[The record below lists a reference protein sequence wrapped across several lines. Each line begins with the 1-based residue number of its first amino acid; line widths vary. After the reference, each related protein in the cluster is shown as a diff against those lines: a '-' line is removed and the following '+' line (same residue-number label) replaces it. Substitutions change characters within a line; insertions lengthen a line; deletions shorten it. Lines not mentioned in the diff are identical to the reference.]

1 MSYSRG
7 GTSWWR
13 RRSSQPPGARSGRR
27 PRRHIPSCRWGREV
41 SGRQTSSI
49 QRPWLRW
56 LRPFPFL
63 LLSSCLLLFLQR
75 YRAGVC
81 SFRGRGKAGR
91 VFERR
96 ERAGG
101 VVLVFVFLTSKLK
114 LMGSVEKGGYDGDT
128 HHRRDRLEISRNQE
142 RLAVIR
148 PKEKHI
154 LRKGNRR
161 TTEPL
166 IEVPDFSGCQPFLSK
181 SL

>member
-1 MSYSRG
+1 M
-7 GTSWWR
+7 
-13 RRSSQPPGARSGRR
+13 
-27 PRRHIPSCRWGREV
+27 
-41 SGRQTSSI
+41 
-49 QRPWLRW
+49 
-56 LRPFPFL
+56 
-63 LLSSCLLLFLQR
+63 
-75 YRAGVC
+75 
-81 SFRGRGKAGR
+81 
-91 VFERR
+91 
-96 ERAGG
+96 
-101 VVLVFVFLTSKLK
+101 VLVFVFLTSKLK